1 MINRKPRVYW
11 FKGKKGQKDTRI
23 FDAGYELGSIYVYEL
38 KESLLSSELDNQI
51 KKHGYFQAWDITPS
65 SDVP

>member
-11 FKGKKGQKDTRI
+11 FKAKKGQKDTLI
-23 FDAGYELGSIYVYEL
+23 FDAGYELGSIYIYEL
-38 KESLLSSELDNQI
+38 KESLLGTELASQI
-51 KKHGYFQAWDITPS
+51 EKHGYFQAWDITPS

>member
-11 FKGKKGQKDTRI
+11 FKGKKGQKDTLI

-38 KESLLSSELDNQI
+38 KESLLSTELDNQI
-51 KKHGYFQAWDITPS
+51 EKYGYFQAWDITPS